1 MSHSI
6 TPGLAKT
13 LFFNTLLKSTLFHMP
28 EHPSSDQ
35 LDLWKD
41 KSPAATEQESLLPC
55 FNLEKLSADRP
66 TNAGKGTTPLKT
78 SKLLDTSFA
87 LRRPLEILVADDN
100 EINRKIIRIIL
111 QKLGY
116 NCDEATNGKEALQQ
130 YNDGEYDY
138 IFMDLDMPQ
147 MDGIQAARAIR
158 KIEEE
163 SEPKAVEIVAVTA
176 NVSDKTRLQCRRAG
190 MNGYL
195 EKPITATLIKEQL
208 IRSWPRIRSRRE
220 R

>member
-1 MSHSI
+1 
-6 TPGLAKT
+6 
-13 LFFNTLLKSTLFHMP
+13 MP
-28 EHPSSDQ
+28 ESPSSDQ
-35 LDLWKD
+35 LDFWNIEP
-41 KSPAATEQESLLPC
+41 PAPAEQEMLFPR
-55 FNLEKLSADRP
+55 FKLEEQSANR
-66 TNAGKGTTPLKT
+66 TSCSRNEATPEKT
-78 SKLLDTSFA
+78 AKLLDTSFA

-116 NCDEATNGKEALQQ
+116 NCDEATNGEEALEQ
-130 YNDGEYDY
+130 YNNGEYDY
-138 IFMDLDMPQ
+138 IFMDLDMPE
-147 MDGIQAARAIR
+147 MDGIQAAQAIR
-158 KIEEE
+158 KLEEE
-163 SEPKAVEIVAVTA
+163 SEPRTVEIVAVTA

-220 R
+220 K